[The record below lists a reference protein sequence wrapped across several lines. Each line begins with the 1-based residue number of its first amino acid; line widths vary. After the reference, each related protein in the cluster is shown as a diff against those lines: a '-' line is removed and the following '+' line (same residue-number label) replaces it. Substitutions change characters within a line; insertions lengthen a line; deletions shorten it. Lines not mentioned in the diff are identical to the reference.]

1 MLLGIAIGIILIL
14 TICDQLLKS
23 WVASSIVLGG
33 SKQLIPG
40 IIELTNLRNSGA
52 AWSLFEGQQT
62 FFTIITIIAII
73 VIGYFIWQYRKNA
86 SMIIGL
92 ALIMAG
98 TIGNFI
104 DRLRQ
109 GYVVDMFEITFIN
122 FPIFL
127 KDELKNSSLSIIN
140 LSSKVRC
147 LLLHIIKNPFHI

>member
-52 AWSLFEGQQT
+52 AWSIFEGQQT
-62 FFTIITIIAII
+62 FFTIITIVAII
-73 VIGYFIWQYRKNA
+73 VIGYFIWQYRKNIP
-86 SMIIGL
+86 MLIGL
-92 ALIMAG
+92 SLIMAG

-109 GYVVDMFEITFIN
+109 GYVVDMFETTFIN
-122 FPIFL
+122 FPIFNIADMCLTIGVIWLIICIL
-127 KDELKNSSLSIIN
+127 KEKD
-140 LSSKVRC
+140 
-147 LLLHIIKNPFHI
+147 

>member
-52 AWSLFEGQQT
+52 AWSIFEGQQT
-62 FFTIITIIAII
+62 FFTIITIVAII
-73 VIGYFIWQYRKNA
+73 VIGYFIWQYRKNIP
-86 SMIIGL
+86 MLIGL
-92 ALIMAG
+92 SLIMAG

-109 GYVVDMFEITFIN
+109 GYVVDMFETTFIN
-122 FPIFL
+122 FPIFNLADMCLTLGVIWLIICIL
-127 KDELKNSSLSIIN
+127 KEKD
-140 LSSKVRC
+140 
-147 LLLHIIKNPFHI
+147 

>member
-1 MLLGIAIGIILIL
+1 MLLGIAIVIILIL

-73 VIGYFIWQYRKNA
+73 VIGYFIWQYRKNIP
-86 SMIIGL
+86 MLIGL
-92 ALIMAG
+92 SLIMAG

-109 GYVVDMFEITFIN
+109 GYVVDMFETTFIN
-122 FPIFL
+122 FPIFNIADMCLTIGVIWLIICIL
-127 KDELKNSSLSIIN
+127 KEKD
-140 LSSKVRC
+140 
-147 LLLHIIKNPFHI
+147 

>member
-1 MLLGIAIGIILIL
+1 MLLGIAIVIILIL

-52 AWSLFEGQQT
+52 AWSIFEGQQT

-73 VIGYFIWQYRKNA
+73 VIGYFIWQYRKNIP
-86 SMIIGL
+86 MLIGL
-92 ALIMAG
+92 SLIMAG
-98 TIGNFI
+98 TVGNFI

-109 GYVVDMFEITFIN
+109 GYVVDMFETTFIN
-122 FPIFL
+122 FPIFNIADMCLTIGVIWLIICIL
-127 KDELKNSSLSIIN
+127 KEKD
-140 LSSKVRC
+140 
-147 LLLHIIKNPFHI
+147 

>member
-1 MLLGIAIGIILIL
+1 MLLGIAIVIILIL

-52 AWSLFEGQQT
+52 AWSIFEGQQT

-73 VIGYFIWQYRKNA
+73 VIGYFIWQYRKNTP
-86 SMIIGL
+86 MLIGL
-92 ALIMAG
+92 SLIIAG

-109 GYVVDMFEITFIN
+109 GYVVDMFETTFIN
-122 FPIFL
+122 FPIFNIADMCLTIGVIWLIICIL
-127 KDELKNSSLSIIN
+127 KEKD
-140 LSSKVRC
+140 
-147 LLLHIIKNPFHI
+147 

>member
-1 MLLGIAIGIILIL
+1 MLLGIAIVIILIL

-23 WVASSIVLGG
+23 WVASSIILGG

-52 AWSLFEGQQT
+52 AWSIFEGQQT

-73 VIGYFIWQYRKNA
+73 VIGYFIWQYRKNIP
-86 SMIIGL
+86 MLIGL
-92 ALIMAG
+92 SLIMAG

-109 GYVVDMFEITFIN
+109 GYVVDMFETTFIN
-122 FPIFL
+122 FPIFNIADMCLTLGVIWLIICIL
-127 KDELKNSSLSIIN
+127 KEKD
-140 LSSKVRC
+140 
-147 LLLHIIKNPFHI
+147 

>member
-1 MLLGIAIGIILIL
+1 MSLGIAIGIILIL

-52 AWSLFEGQQT
+52 AWSIFEGQQT

-73 VIGYFIWQYRKNA
+73 VIGYFIWQYRKNIP
-86 SMIIGL
+86 MLIGL
-92 ALIMAG
+92 SLIMAG

-109 GYVVDMFEITFIN
+109 GYVVDMFETTFIN
-122 FPIFL
+122 FPIFNLADMCLTIGVIWLIICIL
-127 KDELKNSSLSIIN
+127 KEKD
-140 LSSKVRC
+140 
-147 LLLHIIKNPFHI
+147 

>member
-1 MLLGIAIGIILIL
+1 MLLGIAIVIILIL

-52 AWSLFEGQQT
+52 AWSIFEGQQT
-62 FFTIITIIAII
+62 FFTIITIVAII
-73 VIGYFIWQYRKNA
+73 VIGYFIWQYRKNIP
-86 SMIIGL
+86 MLIGL
-92 ALIMAG
+92 SLIMAG

-109 GYVVDMFEITFIN
+109 GYVVDMFETTFIN
-122 FPIFL
+122 FPIFNIADMCLTVGVIWLIICIL
-127 KDELKNSSLSIIN
+127 KEKD
-140 LSSKVRC
+140 
-147 LLLHIIKNPFHI
+147 

>member
-52 AWSLFEGQQT
+52 AWSIFEGQQT

-73 VIGYFIWQYRKNA
+73 VIGYFIWQYRKNIP
-86 SMIIGL
+86 MLIGL
-92 ALIMAG
+92 SLIIAG

-109 GYVVDMFEITFIN
+109 GYVVDMFETTFIN
-122 FPIFL
+122 FPIFNIADMCLTIGVIWLIICIL
-127 KDELKNSSLSIIN
+127 KEKD
-140 LSSKVRC
+140 
-147 LLLHIIKNPFHI
+147 

>member
-1 MLLGIAIGIILIL
+1 LLLGIAIGIILIL

-52 AWSLFEGQQT
+52 AWSIFEGQQT
-62 FFTIITIIAII
+62 FFTIITIVAII
-73 VIGYFIWQYRKNA
+73 VIGYFIWQYRKNIL
-86 SMIIGL
+86 MLIGL
-92 ALIMAG
+92 SLIMAG

-109 GYVVDMFEITFIN
+109 GYVVDMFETTFIN
-122 FPIFL
+122 FPIFNIADMCLTIGVIWLIICIL
-127 KDELKNSSLSIIN
+127 KEKD
-140 LSSKVRC
+140 
-147 LLLHIIKNPFHI
+147 

>member
-1 MLLGIAIGIILIL
+1 MLLGIAIVIILIL

-52 AWSLFEGQQT
+52 AWSIFEGQQT
-62 FFTIITIIAII
+62 FFTIITIVVII
-73 VIGYFIWQYRKNA
+73 VIGYFIWQYRKNIP
-86 SMIIGL
+86 MLIGL
-92 ALIMAG
+92 SLIMAG

-109 GYVVDMFEITFIN
+109 GYVVDMFETTFIN
-122 FPIFL
+122 FPIFNIADMCLTIGVIWLIICIL
-127 KDELKNSSLSIIN
+127 KEKD
-140 LSSKVRC
+140 
-147 LLLHIIKNPFHI
+147 

>member
-52 AWSLFEGQQT
+52 AWSIFEGQQT

-73 VIGYFIWQYRKNA
+73 VISYFIWQYRKNIP
-86 SMIIGL
+86 MLIGL
-92 ALIMAG
+92 SLIMAG

-109 GYVVDMFEITFIN
+109 GYVVDMFETTFIN
-122 FPIFL
+122 FPIFNIADMCLTIGVIWLIICIL
-127 KDELKNSSLSIIN
+127 KEKD
-140 LSSKVRC
+140 
-147 LLLHIIKNPFHI
+147 

>member
-52 AWSLFEGQQT
+52 AWSIFEGQQT
-62 FFTIITIIAII
+62 FFTIITIVAII
-73 VIGYFIWQYRKNA
+73 VIGYFIWQYRKNIP
-86 SMIIGL
+86 MLIGL
-92 ALIMAG
+92 SLIMAG

-109 GYVVDMFEITFIN
+109 GYVVDMFETTFIN
-122 FPIFL
+122 FPLFNIADMCLTIGVIWLIICIL
-127 KDELKNSSLSIIN
+127 KEKD
-140 LSSKVRC
+140 
-147 LLLHIIKNPFHI
+147 

>member
-1 MLLGIAIGIILIL
+1 MLLGIAIVIILIL

-23 WVASSIVLGG
+23 WVTSSIILGG

-52 AWSLFEGQQT
+52 AWSIFEGQQT

-73 VIGYFIWQYRKNA
+73 VIGYFIWQYRKNIP
-86 SMIIGL
+86 MLIGL
-92 ALIMAG
+92 SLIMAG

-109 GYVVDMFEITFIN
+109 GYVVDMFETTFIN
-122 FPIFL
+122 FPIFNIADMCLTIGVIWLIICIL
-127 KDELKNSSLSIIN
+127 KEKD
-140 LSSKVRC
+140 
-147 LLLHIIKNPFHI
+147 

>member
-1 MLLGIAIGIILIL
+1 MLLGIAIVIILIL

-52 AWSLFEGQQT
+52 AWSIFEGQQT

-73 VIGYFIWQYRKNA
+73 VIGYFIWQYRKNIP
-86 SMIIGL
+86 MLIGL
-92 ALIMAG
+92 SLIMAG

-109 GYVVDMFEITFIN
+109 GYVVDMFETTFIN
-122 FPIFL
+122 FPIFNIADMCLTIGVIWLIICIL
-127 KDELKNSSLSIIN
+127 KEKD
-140 LSSKVRC
+140 
-147 LLLHIIKNPFHI
+147 

>member
-23 WVASSIVLGG
+23 WVTSSIVLGG

-52 AWSLFEGQQT
+52 AWSIFEGQQT

-73 VIGYFIWQYRKNA
+73 VIGYFIWQYRKNIP
-86 SMIIGL
+86 MLIGL
-92 ALIMAG
+92 SLIMAG

-109 GYVVDMFEITFIN
+109 GYVVDMFETTFIN
-122 FPIFL
+122 FPIFNLADMCLTLGVIWLIICIL
-127 KDELKNSSLSIIN
+127 KEKD
-140 LSSKVRC
+140 
-147 LLLHIIKNPFHI
+147 

>member
-1 MLLGIAIGIILIL
+1 MLLGIAIVIILIL

-52 AWSLFEGQQT
+52 AWSIFEGQQT

-73 VIGYFIWQYRKNA
+73 VIGYFIWQYRKNIP
-86 SMIIGL
+86 MLIGL
-92 ALIMAG
+92 SLIMAG

-109 GYVVDMFEITFIN
+109 GYVVDMFETTFIN
-122 FPIFL
+122 FPIFNIADMCLTIGIIWLIICIL
-127 KDELKNSSLSIIN
+127 KEKD
-140 LSSKVRC
+140 
-147 LLLHIIKNPFHI
+147 

>member
-1 MLLGIAIGIILIL
+1 MLLGIAIVIILIL

-23 WVASSIVLGG
+23 WVASSIILGG

-52 AWSLFEGQQT
+52 AWSIFEGQQT

-73 VIGYFIWQYRKNA
+73 VIGYFIWQYRKNIP
-86 SMIIGL
+86 MLIGL
-92 ALIMAG
+92 SLIMAG

-109 GYVVDMFEITFIN
+109 GYVVDMFETTFIN
-122 FPIFL
+122 FPIFNLADMCLTLGVIWLIICIL
-127 KDELKNSSLSIIN
+127 KEKD
-140 LSSKVRC
+140 
-147 LLLHIIKNPFHI
+147 

>member
-23 WVASSIVLGG
+23 WVAASIVLGG

-52 AWSLFEGQQT
+52 AWSIFEGQQT
-62 FFTIITIIAII
+62 FFTIITIVAII
-73 VIGYFIWQYRKNA
+73 VIGYFIWQYRKNIP
-86 SMIIGL
+86 MLIGL
-92 ALIMAG
+92 SLIMAG

-109 GYVVDMFEITFIN
+109 GYVVDMFETTFIN
-122 FPIFL
+122 FPIFNIADMCLTIGVIWLIICIL
-127 KDELKNSSLSIIN
+127 KEKD
-140 LSSKVRC
+140 
-147 LLLHIIKNPFHI
+147 

>member
-1 MLLGIAIGIILIL
+1 MLLGIAIVIILIL

-52 AWSLFEGQQT
+52 AWSIFEGQQT

-73 VIGYFIWQYRKNA
+73 VIGYFIWQYRKNIP
-86 SMIIGL
+86 MLIGL
-92 ALIMAG
+92 SLIMAG

-109 GYVVDMFEITFIN
+109 GYVVDMFENTFIN
-122 FPIFL
+122 FPIFNIADMCLTIGVIWLIICIL
-127 KDELKNSSLSIIN
+127 KEKD
-140 LSSKVRC
+140 
-147 LLLHIIKNPFHI
+147 

>member
-52 AWSLFEGQQT
+52 AWSIFEGQQT

-73 VIGYFIWQYRKNA
+73 VIGYFIWQYRKNI
-86 SMIIGL
+86 SVLIGL
-92 ALIMAG
+92 SLIMAG

-104 DRLRQ
+104 DRVRQ
-109 GYVVDMFEITFIN
+109 GYVVDMFETTFIN
-122 FPIFL
+122 FPIFNIADMCLTIGVIWLIICIL
-127 KDELKNSSLSIIN
+127 KEKD
-140 LSSKVRC
+140 
-147 LLLHIIKNPFHI
+147 

>member
-23 WVASSIVLGG
+23 WVTSSIVLGG

-52 AWSLFEGQQT
+52 AWSFFEGQQT

-104 DRLRQ
+104 DRLKQ

-122 FPIFL
+122 FPIFNIADMCLTIGVIWLIICIL
-127 KDELKNSSLSIIN
+127 KEKD
-140 LSSKVRC
+140 
-147 LLLHIIKNPFHI
+147 

>member
-1 MLLGIAIGIILIL
+1 MLLGIAIVIILIL

-52 AWSLFEGQQT
+52 AWSIFEGQQT
-62 FFTIITIIAII
+62 FFTIITIITII
-73 VIGYFIWQYRKNA
+73 VIGYFIWQYRKNTPMLIDL
-86 SMIIGL
+86 SLII
-92 ALIMAG
+92 AG

-109 GYVVDMFEITFIN
+109 GYVVDMFETTFIN
-122 FPIFL
+122 FPIFNIADMCLTIGVIWLIICIL
-127 KDELKNSSLSIIN
+127 KEKD
-140 LSSKVRC
+140 
-147 LLLHIIKNPFHI
+147 

>member
-23 WVASSIVLGG
+23 WVTSSIVLGG

-40 IIELTNLRNSGA
+40 IIKLTNLRNSGA
-52 AWSLFEGQQT
+52 AWSIFEGHQT

-73 VIGYFIWQYRKNA
+73 VIGYFIWQYRKNV

-109 GYVVDMFEITFIN
+109 GYVVDMFETTFIN
-122 FPIFL
+122 FPIFNIADMCLTIGVIWLIICIL
-127 KDELKNSSLSIIN
+127 KEKD
-140 LSSKVRC
+140 
-147 LLLHIIKNPFHI
+147 

>member
-52 AWSLFEGQQT
+52 AWSIFEGQQT

-73 VIGYFIWQYRKNA
+73 VVGYFIWQYRKNVP
-86 SMIIGL
+86 MLIGL
-92 ALIMAG
+92 SLIMTG

-109 GYVVDMFEITFIN
+109 GYVVDMFETTFIN
-122 FPIFL
+122 FPIFNIADMCLTIGVIWLIICIL
-127 KDELKNSSLSIIN
+127 KEKD
-140 LSSKVRC
+140 
-147 LLLHIIKNPFHI
+147 

>member
-1 MLLGIAIGIILIL
+1 MLLGITIGIILIL

-52 AWSLFEGQQT
+52 AWSIFEGQQT
-62 FFTIITIIAII
+62 FFTIITIVAII
-73 VIGYFIWQYRKNA
+73 VIGYFIWQYRKNIL
-86 SMIIGL
+86 MLIGL
-92 ALIMAG
+92 SLIMAG

-109 GYVVDMFEITFIN
+109 GYVVDMFETTFIN
-122 FPIFL
+122 FPIFNIADMCLTIGVIWLIICIL
-127 KDELKNSSLSIIN
+127 KEKD
-140 LSSKVRC
+140 
-147 LLLHIIKNPFHI
+147 

>member
-1 MLLGIAIGIILIL
+1 MLLGIAIVIILIL

-52 AWSLFEGQQT
+52 AWSIFEGQQT

-73 VIGYFIWQYRKNA
+73 VIGYFIWQYRKNIP
-86 SMIIGL
+86 MLIGL
-92 ALIMAG
+92 SLIMAG

-109 GYVVDMFEITFIN
+109 GYVVDMFETTFIN
-122 FPIFL
+122 FQIFNIADMCLTIGVIWLIICIL
-127 KDELKNSSLSIIN
+127 KEKD
-140 LSSKVRC
+140 
-147 LLLHIIKNPFHI
+147 

>member
-1 MLLGIAIGIILIL
+1 MLLGIAIVIILIL

-52 AWSLFEGQQT
+52 AWSIFEGQQT

-73 VIGYFIWQYRKNA
+73 VIGYFIWQYRKNI
-86 SMIIGL
+86 SVLIGL
-92 ALIMAG
+92 SLIMAG

-109 GYVVDMFEITFIN
+109 GYVVDMFETTFIN
-122 FPIFL
+122 FPIFNIADMCLTIGVIWLIICIL
-127 KDELKNSSLSIIN
+127 KEKD
-140 LSSKVRC
+140 
-147 LLLHIIKNPFHI
+147 

>member
-52 AWSLFEGQQT
+52 AWSIFEGQQT

-73 VIGYFIWQYRKNA
+73 VIGYFIWQYRKNIP
-86 SMIIGL
+86 MLIGL
-92 ALIMAG
+92 SLIMAG

-109 GYVVDMFEITFIN
+109 GYVVDMFETTFIN
-122 FPIFL
+122 FPIFNLADMCLTLGVIWLIICIL
-127 KDELKNSSLSIIN
+127 KEKD
-140 LSSKVRC
+140 
-147 LLLHIIKNPFHI
+147 

>member
-52 AWSLFEGQQT
+52 AWSIFEGQQT
-62 FFTIITIIAII
+62 FFTIITIVAII
-73 VIGYFIWQYRKNA
+73 VIGYFIWQYRKNI
-86 SMIIGL
+86 SMLIGL
-92 ALIMAG
+92 SLIMAG

-109 GYVVDMFEITFIN
+109 GYVVDMFETTFIN
-122 FPIFL
+122 FPIFNIADMCLTIGVIWLIICIL
-127 KDELKNSSLSIIN
+127 KEKD
-140 LSSKVRC
+140 
-147 LLLHIIKNPFHI
+147 